1 MPIVDIPT
9 TRLDTSID
17 TPKGFQVTPG
27 LDDAEKGSNAPP
39 RENWAST
46 LDSPLLSTVAG
57 VTGALGAAFRRD
69 NLVGAAISAED
80 RRPGEWDY
88 SYKPYDDI
96 KGTGYEQYSDRF
108 LDARNAN
115 HARSIK
121 RQIDQE
127 VEDVKTLG
135 AMPWYQ
141 SVPVELL
148 AGGVYLPP
156 F

>member
-1 MPIVDIPT
+1 MPIVDTPT
-9 TRLDTSID
+9 MRLDTALD
-17 TPKGFQVTPG
+17 TPKDFQVTPG
-27 LDDAEKGSNAPP
+27 FADIEKGSNAPP

-57 VTGALGAAFRRD
+57 VTSALGAAFRRD
-69 NLVGAAISAED
+69 NLVGAALSAED
-80 RRPGEWDY
+80 RKPGEWDY

-96 KGTGYEQYSDRF
+96 NGTEYEQYSGRF

-127 VEDVKTLG
+127 VEDVKTLV
-135 AMPWYQ
+135 AMPW
-141 SVPVELL
+141 
-148 AGGVYLPP
+148 
-156 F
+156 